1 MDSFSEIFSK
11 TENIIFL
18 ASEMIFIG
26 LLALQLFGVGIDSDV
41 ELDLDAEVD
50 FDPGDLADGL
60 EGVNYPVIMLLAFF
74 CCWFGIIG
82 IICNSLIGA
91 RVDGMTTVQLVVA
104 SSAVSGAISYLL
116 ARKSCKLFAKVLP
129 SVGNYAG
136 LSSAIDGK
144 TGRVISANITT
155 QSYGRIT
162 VTDDS
167 GNNYTIRA
175 KLIDGETEVDRGN
188 VVQIVQYDSIS
199 NSCLCR
205 NYG

>member
-26 LLALQLFGVGIDSDV
+26 LLALQLFGLGVDV
-41 ELDLDAEVD
+41 AVEIDLDIEAD
-50 FDPGDLADGL
+50 LDPGDLA
-60 EGVNYPVIMLLAFF
+60 EGVNYPVVMLLALF

-136 LSSAIDGK
+136 LSSEIDGK

-205 NYG
+205 NHG